1 MCDISFVP
9 RPSSL
14 NAEMTLPATASSHH
28 GRVRGQASGTA
39 TCQHFANGRGFA
51 AVSNGP
57 LSDVARVT
65 DEEII
70 AAILSERLGIA
81 SWWASAGSLCFGQ
94 APELLPTVHIA
105 PKARKTSRARSHR
118 NLW

>member
-9 RPSSL
+9 RASSL
-14 NAEMTLPATASSHH
+14 NAEMTLPATASSPH

-70 AAILSERLGIA
+70 AAILSERPGGRL
-81 SWWASAGSLCFGQ
+81 
-94 APELLPTVHIA
+94 
-105 PKARKTSRARSHR
+105 R
-118 NLW
+118 